1 MLDNFIEIL
10 KKNHRTIAF
19 AEGTDARIIQA
30 ACRLRDE
37 GILTPVLIGN
47 RQIIDGAAVRAGC
60 DVRDIEVID
69 PYKYEH
75 LDVMVK
81 VMVKV
86 RNGKLTEDQARATLM
101 QPHYFGTMLLKTGM
115 VDAHLCG
122 AVYTTADTVRAALQL
137 LKTAPGNT
145 MVSSCFI
152 LIKDG
157 DMKCLADCGLNI
169 SYEDTLDKKGNVIR
183 TASDKLAE
191 VAHQSAITAKA
202 FGMDPR
208 VAFLSYSTKGS
219 GHGPEV
225 DLMRDA
231 CYIFKKKY
239 PEFPADGE
247 MQYDCA
253 VVPEVGQRKMPGSI
267 VAGYANTFIFPDI
280 SAGNIGYKLCQY
292 AGGYYA
298 LGPIL
303 QGLGGPMNDLS
314 RGCNVEEVY
323 LMSIITAAM
332 GLFADKFVPEKE
344 KK

>member
-1 MLDNFIEIL
+1 MLENFKEYL
-10 KKNHRTIAF
+10 KKNPKNIAF
-19 AEGTDARIIQA
+19 AEGTDLRIIEA
-30 ACRLRDE
+30 ACRLKDE
-37 GILTPVLIGN
+37 GLLEPILIGN
-47 RQIIDGAAVRAGC
+47 RQIIDGTAVRGGF
-60 DVRDIEVID
+60 DTRNIEVIE
-69 PYKYEH
+69 PRKYEH
-75 LDVMVK
+75 LDVMTK
-81 VMVKV
+81 VLVKV
-86 RNGKLTEDQARATLM
+86 RNGKLNEEQARATLM

-122 AVYTTADTVRAALQL
+122 AMYTTADTVRAALQI
-137 LKTAPGNT
+137 LKTAPGNS

-152 LIKDG
+152 LIKDD

-169 SYEDTLDKKGNVIR
+169 SYEDTLDKKGNVIH

-191 VAHQSAITAKA
+191 VAHQSAKTAEA

-219 GHGPEV
+219 GHGPDV

-231 CYIFKKKY
+231 TYIFKKKY

-253 VVPEVGQRKMPGSI
+253 VSPEVGQRKMPGSP

-280 SAGNIGYKLCQY
+280 SAGNIGYKLAQY

-314 RGCNVEEVY
+314 RGCNAEEVY

-332 GLFADKFVPEKE
+332 G
-344 KK
+344 

>member
-1 MLDNFIEIL
+1 MLENFKEYL
-10 KKNHRTIAF
+10 KKNPKNIAF
-19 AEGTDARIIQA
+19 AEGTDLRIIEA
-30 ACRLRDE
+30 ACRLKDE
-37 GILTPVLIGN
+37 GLLEPILIGN
-47 RQIIDGAAVRAGC
+47 RQVIDGTAVRGGF
-60 DVRDIEVID
+60 DTRNIEVIE
-69 PYKYEH
+69 PRKYEH
-75 LDVMVK
+75 LDVMTKVLVK
-81 VMVKV
+81 A
-86 RNGKLTEDQARATLM
+86 RNGKLNEEQARATLM

-122 AVYTTADTVRAALQL
+122 AMYTTADTVRAALQI
-137 LKTAPGNT
+137 LKTAPGNS

-152 LIKDG
+152 LIKDD

-191 VAHQSAITAKA
+191 VAHQSAKTAEA
-202 FGMDPR
+202 FGIDPR

-219 GHGPEV
+219 GHGPDV

-231 CYIFKKKY
+231 TYIFKKKY

-253 VVPEVGQRKMPGSI
+253 VSPEVGQRKMPGSP

-280 SAGNIGYKLCQY
+280 SAGNIGYKLAQY

-314 RGCNVEEVY
+314 RGCNAEEVY

-332 GLFADKFVPEKE
+332 G
-344 KK
+344 

>member
-1 MLDNFIEIL
+1 MLENFKEYL
-10 KKNHRTIAF
+10 KKNPKNIAF
-19 AEGTDARIIQA
+19 AEGTDLRIIEA
-30 ACRLRDE
+30 ACRLKDE
-37 GILTPVLIGN
+37 GLLEPILIGN
-47 RQIIDGAAVRAGC
+47 RQVIDGTAVRGGF
-60 DVRDIEVID
+60 DTRNIEVIE
-69 PYKYEH
+69 PRKYEH
-75 LDVMVK
+75 LDVMTK
-81 VMVKV
+81 VLVKV
-86 RNGKLTEDQARATLM
+86 RNGKLNEEQARATLM

-122 AVYTTADTVRAALQL
+122 AMYTTADTVRAALQI
-137 LKTAPGNT
+137 LKTAPGNS

-152 LIKDG
+152 LIKDD

-169 SYEDTLDKKGNVIR
+169 SYEDTIDKKGNVIR

-191 VAHQSAITAKA
+191 VAHQSAKTAEA

-219 GHGPEV
+219 GHGPDV

-231 CYIFKKKY
+231 TYIFKKKY

-253 VVPEVGQRKMPGSI
+253 VSPEVGQRKMPGSP

-280 SAGNIGYKLCQY
+280 SAGNIGYKLAQY

-314 RGCNVEEVY
+314 RGCNAEEVY

-332 GLFADKFVPEKE
+332 G
-344 KK
+344 

>member
-1 MLDNFIEIL
+1 MLENFKEYL
-10 KKNHRTIAF
+10 KKNPKNIAF
-19 AEGTDARIIQA
+19 AEGTDLRIIEA
-30 ACRLRDE
+30 ACRLKDE
-37 GILTPVLIGN
+37 GLLEPILIGN
-47 RQIIDGAAVRAGC
+47 RQVIDGTAVRGGF
-60 DVRDIEVID
+60 DTRNIEVIE
-69 PYKYEH
+69 PRKYEH
-75 LDVMVK
+75 LDVMTK
-81 VMVKV
+81 VLVKV
-86 RNGKLTEDQARATLM
+86 RNGKLNEEQARATLM

-122 AVYTTADTVRAALQL
+122 AMYTTADTVRAALQI
-137 LKTAPGNT
+137 LKTAPGNS

-152 LIKDG
+152 LIKDD

-169 SYEDTLDKKGNVIR
+169 SYEDTVDKKGNVIR

-191 VAHQSAITAKA
+191 VAHQSAKTAEA

-219 GHGPEV
+219 GHGPDV

-231 CYIFKKKY
+231 TYIFKKKY

-253 VVPEVGQRKMPGSI
+253 VSPEVGQRKMPGSP

-280 SAGNIGYKLCQY
+280 TAGNIGYKLAQY

-314 RGCNVEEVY
+314 RGCNAEEVY

-332 GLFADKFVPEKE
+332 G
-344 KK
+344 

>member
-1 MLDNFIEIL
+1 MLENFKEYL
-10 KKNHRTIAF
+10 KKNPKNIAF
-19 AEGTDARIIQA
+19 AEGTDLRIIEA
-30 ACRLRDE
+30 ACRLKDE
-37 GILTPVLIGN
+37 GLLEPILIGN
-47 RQIIDGAAVRAGC
+47 RQVIDGTAVRGGF
-60 DVRDIEVID
+60 DTRNIEVIE
-69 PYKYEH
+69 PRKYEH
-75 LDVMVK
+75 LDVMTK
-81 VMVKV
+81 VLVKV
-86 RNGKLTEDQARATLM
+86 RNGKLNEEQARATLM

-122 AVYTTADTVRAALQL
+122 AMYTTADTVRAALQI
-137 LKTAPGNT
+137 LKTAPGNS

-152 LIKDG
+152 LIKDD

-191 VAHQSAITAKA
+191 VAHQSAKTAEA

-219 GHGPEV
+219 GHGPDV

-231 CYIFKKKY
+231 TYIFKKKY

-253 VVPEVGQRKMPGSI
+253 VSPEVGQRKMPGSP

-280 SAGNIGYKLCQY
+280 SAGNIGYKLAQY

-314 RGCNVEEVY
+314 RGCNAEEVY

-332 GLFADKFVPEKE
+332 G
-344 KK
+344 

>member
-1 MLDNFIEIL
+1 
-10 KKNHRTIAF
+10 
-19 AEGTDARIIQA
+19 
-30 ACRLRDE
+30 
-37 GILTPVLIGN
+37 
-47 RQIIDGAAVRAGC
+47 
-60 DVRDIEVID
+60 
-69 PYKYEH
+69 
-75 LDVMVK
+75 
-81 VMVKV
+81 
-86 RNGKLTEDQARATLM
+86 
-101 QPHYFGTMLLKTGM
+101 
-115 VDAHLCG
+115 
-122 AVYTTADTVRAALQL
+122 
-137 LKTAPGNT
+137 
-145 MVSSCFI
+145 
-152 LIKDG
+152 
-157 DMKCLADCGLNI
+157 MKCLADCGLNI
-169 SYEDTLDKKGNVIR
+169 SYEDSLDKKGNVIR

-191 VAHQSAITAKA
+191 VAHQTAVTAKA

-253 VVPEVGQRKMPGSI
+253 VCPEVGQRKMPGSI

-314 RGCNVEEVY
+314 RGCTVEEVY

-332 GLFADKFVPEKE
+332 GIFADQYVPDQS

>member
-1 MLDNFIEIL
+1 MLENFKEYL
-10 KKNHRTIAF
+10 KKNPKNIAF
-19 AEGTDARIIQA
+19 AEGTDLRIIEA
-30 ACRLRDE
+30 ACRLKDE
-37 GILTPVLIGN
+37 GLLEPILIGN
-47 RQIIDGAAVRAGC
+47 RQVIDGTAVRGGF
-60 DVRDIEVID
+60 DTRNIEVIE
-69 PYKYEH
+69 PRKYEH
-75 LDVMVK
+75 LDVMTKVLVK
-81 VMVKV
+81 A
-86 RNGKLTEDQARATLM
+86 RNGKLNEEQARATLM

-122 AVYTTADTVRAALQL
+122 AMYTTADTVRAALQI
-137 LKTAPGNT
+137 LKTAPGNS

-152 LIKDG
+152 LIKDD

-191 VAHQSAITAKA
+191 VAHQSAKTAEA

-219 GHGPEV
+219 GHGPDV

-231 CYIFKKKY
+231 TYIFKKKY

-253 VVPEVGQRKMPGSI
+253 VSPEVGQRKMPGSP

-280 SAGNIGYKLCQY
+280 SAGNIGYKLAQY

-314 RGCNVEEVY
+314 RGCNAEEVY

-332 GLFADKFVPEKE
+332 G
-344 KK
+344 

>member
-1 MLDNFIEIL
+1 MLENFKEYL
-10 KKNHRTIAF
+10 KKNPKNIAF
-19 AEGTDARIIQA
+19 AEGTDLRIIEA
-30 ACRLRDE
+30 ACRLKDE
-37 GILTPVLIGN
+37 GLLEPILIGN
-47 RQIIDGAAVRAGC
+47 RQIIDGTAVRGGF
-60 DVRDIEVID
+60 DTRNIEVIE
-69 PYKYEH
+69 PRKYEH
-75 LDVMVK
+75 LDVMTKVLVK
-81 VMVKV
+81 A
-86 RNGKLTEDQARATLM
+86 RNGKLNEEQARATLM

-122 AVYTTADTVRAALQL
+122 AMYTTADTVRAALQI
-137 LKTAPGNT
+137 LKTAPGNS

-152 LIKDG
+152 LIKDD

-191 VAHQSAITAKA
+191 VAHQSAKTAEA

-219 GHGPEV
+219 GHGPDV

-231 CYIFKKKY
+231 TYIFKKKY

-253 VVPEVGQRKMPGSI
+253 VSPEVGQRKMPGSP

-280 SAGNIGYKLCQY
+280 SAGNIGYKLAQY

-314 RGCNVEEVY
+314 RGCNAEEVY

-332 GLFADKFVPEKE
+332 G
-344 KK
+344 

>member
-1 MLDNFIEIL
+1 MLENFKEDL
-10 KKNHRTIAF
+10 KKNPKNIAF
-19 AEGTDARIIQA
+19 AEGTDLRIIEA
-30 ACRLRDE
+30 ACRLKDE
-37 GILTPVLIGN
+37 GLLEPILIGN
-47 RQIIDGAAVRAGC
+47 RQIIDGTAVRGGF
-60 DVRDIEVID
+60 DTRNIEVIE
-69 PYKYEH
+69 PRKYEH
-75 LDVMVK
+75 LDVMTK
-81 VMVKV
+81 VLVKV
-86 RNGKLTEDQARATLM
+86 RNGKLNEEQARATLM

-122 AVYTTADTVRAALQL
+122 AMYTTADTVRAALQI
-137 LKTAPGNT
+137 LKTAPGNS

-152 LIKDG
+152 LIKDD

-169 SYEDTLDKKGNVIR
+169 SYEDTIDKKGNVIR

-191 VAHQSAITAKA
+191 VAHQSAKTAEA

-219 GHGPEV
+219 GHGPDV

-231 CYIFKKKY
+231 TYIFKKKY

-253 VVPEVGQRKMPGSI
+253 VSPEVGQRKMPGSP

-280 SAGNIGYKLCQY
+280 SAGNIGYKLAQY

-314 RGCNVEEVY
+314 RGCNAEEVY

-332 GLFADKFVPEKE
+332 G
-344 KK
+344 

>member
-1 MLDNFIEIL
+1 MLENFKEYL
-10 KKNHRTIAF
+10 KKNPKNIAF
-19 AEGTDARIIQA
+19 AEGTDLRIIEA
-30 ACRLRDE
+30 ACRLKDE
-37 GILTPVLIGN
+37 GLLEPILIGN
-47 RQIIDGAAVRAGC
+47 RQIIDGTAVRGGF
-60 DVRDIEVID
+60 DTRNIEVIE
-69 PYKYEH
+69 PRKYEH
-75 LDVMVK
+75 LDVMTK
-81 VMVKV
+81 VLVKV
-86 RNGKLTEDQARATLM
+86 RNGKLNEEQARATLM

-122 AVYTTADTVRAALQL
+122 AMYTTADTVRAALQI
-137 LKTAPGNT
+137 LKTAPGNS

-152 LIKDG
+152 LIKDD

-169 SYEDTLDKKGNVIR
+169 SYEDTIDKKGNVIR

-191 VAHQSAITAKA
+191 VAHQSAKTAEA

-219 GHGPEV
+219 GHGPDV

-231 CYIFKKKY
+231 TYIFKKKY

-253 VVPEVGQRKMPGSI
+253 VSPEVGQRKMPGSP

-280 SAGNIGYKLCQY
+280 SAGNIGYKLAQY

-314 RGCNVEEVY
+314 RGCNAEEVY

-332 GLFADKFVPEKE
+332 G
-344 KK
+344 